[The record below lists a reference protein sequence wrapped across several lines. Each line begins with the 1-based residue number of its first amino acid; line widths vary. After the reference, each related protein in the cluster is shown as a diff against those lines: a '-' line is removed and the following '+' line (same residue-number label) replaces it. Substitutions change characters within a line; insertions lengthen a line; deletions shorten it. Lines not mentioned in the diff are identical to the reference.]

1 MSQSD
6 YIKFKKTARILNKQK
21 DLESVLS
28 SNEYTNFKT
37 FVLGNTISNQVPTYR
52 QLQIEAQVTE
62 CASFPFC
69 TNTNTRENRVIT
81 MTDIMGKR
89 GYTRQ
94 HGYNEYIVN
103 QKVNNLIMPCK
114 MFESCDEFLY
124 LRNNMNKTQ
133 KAYYYQLTKQL
144 DIII

>member
-6 YIKFKKTARILNKQK
+6 YIQRKKIARVLKKQK

-28 SNEYTNFKT
+28 ANVYTNFKT
-37 FVLGNTISNQVPTYR
+37 FIMNGESNK
-52 QLQIEAQVTE
+52 E
-62 CASFPFC
+62 CETFKFC
-69 TNTNTRENRVIT
+69 KDTHLRENRVIT

-89 GYTRQ
+89 GYTRH

-114 MFESCDEFLY
+114 MFEECDEFLY
-124 LRNNMNKTQ
+124 LRNSMDKTQ
-133 KAYYYQLTKQL
+133 RTKYIML
-144 DIII
+144 LS

>member
-6 YIKFKKTARILNKQK
+6 YIQYKKIARVLKKQK

-28 SNEYTNFKT
+28 SNVYTNFKT
-37 FVLGNTISNQVPTYR
+37 FMLNGESK
-52 QLQIEAQVTE
+52 E
-62 CASFPFC
+62 CETFKFC
-69 TNTNTRENRVIT
+69 KDTNTRENRVIT

-114 MFESCDEFLY
+114 MFEECDEFLH
-124 LRNNMNKTQ
+124 LRNSMDKTQ
-133 KAYYYQLTKQL
+133 RAKYIMLLSQ
-144 DIII
+144 

>member
-6 YIKFKKTARILNKQK
+6 YIQHKKIARVLKKQK

-28 SNEYTNFKT
+28 SNVYTNFKT
-37 FVLGNTISNQVPTYR
+37 FMIGDNKIPN
-52 QLQIEAQVTE
+52 E
-62 CASFPFC
+62 CETFKFC
-69 TNTNTRENRVIT
+69 KDTNTRENRVIT

-103 QKVNNLIMPCK
+103 QKVKNLIMPCK
-114 MFESCDEFLY
+114 MFEECDEFLY
-124 LRNNMNKTQ
+124 LRNSMEKTQ
-133 KAYYYQLTKQL
+133 RIKYIMLLSQ
-144 DIII
+144 